1 MPGRMTIGLYNTYDP
16 NKFREAHRRVL
27 ARSGPVAL
35 TFGCNL
41 ATFGFPYEKE
51 MRTPQE
57 IVDWLSTTT
66 SIGDGGEY
74 LIELAKA
81 GRFSI
86 FDKPAKG
93 FPPQFGEVII
103 TTRKPDAGCSVS
115 PKKVAEMVKGGQSIL
130 LLFGLGPHGLPK
142 ELFKVGKY
150 HLDIS
155 GKGYSLETAT
165 AIGAVPAV
173 LRTLVGIQSP

>member
-1 MPGRMTIGLYNTYDP
+1 MTIGLYNTYDP

-27 ARSGPVAL
+27 ARSGPIAL
-35 TFGCNL
+35 AFGCNL

-51 MRTPQE
+51 MRTPQD
-57 IVDWLSTTT
+57 IVEWLSTTT

-86 FDKPAKG
+86 FDKPSKG

-103 TTRKPDAGCSVS
+103 TTRKPDAGCSIS
-115 PKKVAEMVKGGQSIL
+115 PKKVADMVKGGQSIL

-173 LRTLVGIQSP
+173 LRTLVG

>member
-1 MPGRMTIGLYNTYDP
+1 MTIGLYNTYDP

-35 TFGCNL
+35 AFGCNL

-57 IVDWLSTTT
+57 IVEWLSTTT
-66 SIGDGGEY
+66 TIGDGGEY

-103 TTRKPDAGCSVS
+103 TTRKPEPGCSVT
-115 PKKVAEMVKGGQSIL
+115 PRKVADMVKSGQSVL

-142 ELFKVGKY
+142 DIFKIGKY
-150 HLDIS
+150 HLDITQ
-155 GKGYSLETAT
+155 KGISMETAT
-165 AIGAVPAV
+165 AIGAVPGM
-173 LRTLVGIQSP
+173 LRVMVDDF

>member
-1 MPGRMTIGLYNTYDP
+1 MTIGLYNTYDP
-16 NKFREAHRRVL
+16 TKFREAHRRVL

-35 TFGCNL
+35 AFGCNL
-41 ATFGFPYEKE
+41 VTFGFPYERE
-51 MRTPQE
+51 MRTPQD
-57 IVDWLSTTT
+57 IVEWLSTTT

-103 TTRKPDAGCSVS
+103 TTRKPEPGNSVS
-115 PKKVAEMVKGGQSIL
+115 PRKVADMVKGGQSIL

-142 ELFKVGKY
+142 EMFKVGKY
-150 HLDIS
+150 HLDIT
-155 GKGYSLETAT
+155 GKGYSMETAT
-165 AIGAVPAV
+165 AIGAVPAM
-173 LRTLVGIQSP
+173 LRALVDG

>member
-1 MPGRMTIGLYNTYDP
+1 MTIGLYNTYDP
-16 NKFREAHRRVL
+16 KKFREAHRRVL

-35 TFGCNL
+35 AFDCNL
-41 ATFGFPYEKE
+41 ATFGFPYEIE
-51 MRTPQE
+51 MKTPQE

-66 SIGDGGEY
+66 TIGDGGQY

-93 FPPQFGEVII
+93 FPPQFGEVIV
-103 TTRKPDAGCSVS
+103 TTRKPEPGKSIS
-115 PKKVAEMVKGGQSIL
+115 PRELASMVKRGQSIL

-142 ELFKVGKY
+142 EIFKVGKY
-150 HLDIS
+150 HLDIT
-155 GKGYSLETAT
+155 GKGLSMETAT
-165 AIGAVPAV
+165 AIGAVPGV
-173 LRTLVGIQSP
+173 LRALVD

>member
-35 TFGCNL
+35 AFGCNL

-66 SIGDGGEY
+66 TIGEGGEY
-74 LIELAKA
+74 LMELAKA

-86 FDKPAKG
+86 FDKPPKG
-93 FPPQFGEVII
+93 FPPQFGELIV
-103 TTRKPDAGCSVS
+103 TTRKPEPGKSVS
-115 PKKVAEMVKGGQSIL
+115 PRKVAEMVRGGQSVL

-142 ELFKVGKY
+142 EIFKVGK
-150 HLDIS
+150 HHMDITGQGIS
-155 GKGYSLETAT
+155 METAT
-165 AIGAVPAV
+165 AIGAVPAI
-173 LRTLVGIQSP
+173 LRTMLDCC

>member
-16 NKFREAHRRVL
+16 KKFREAHRRVL

-35 TFGCNL
+35 TFDCNL
-41 ATFGFPYEKE
+41 TTFGFPYEQE
-51 MRTPQE
+51 MKTPQE

-66 SIGDGGEY
+66 SIGDGGQY

-86 FDKPAKG
+86 FDKPKKG
-93 FPPQFGEVII
+93 FPPQFGEVIV
-103 TTRKPDAGCSVS
+103 TTRKPDASKS
-115 PKKVAEMVKGGQSIL
+115 ITPKELASMVKRGQSIL

-142 ELFKVGKY
+142 DIFKIGKY

-155 GKGYSLETAT
+155 GKGYSMETAT

-173 LRTLVGIQSP
+173 LKTFVEFL